1 MKLILR
7 PNAKEKC
14 WQLNKANCM
23 LFYRTAGK
31 RHLGFESFGWFVGVW
46 CCNCRD
52 CRPIGEMIMYHEPKQ
67 GKKLCAIKS
76 TYVSSHPVL
85 QQKLEPLSSR
95 IPVAVL
101 LMLPIMLVLEAEKE
115 SLRSVKMM
123 HVRHVGIVRLVSLR
137 RCGWVFLHVF
147 QNWSGAYLVL
157 LCHGK

>member
-1 MKLILR
+1 
-7 PNAKEKC
+7 
-14 WQLNKANCM
+14 
-23 LFYRTAGK
+23 
-31 RHLGFESFGWFVGVW
+31 
-46 CCNCRD
+46 
-52 CRPIGEMIMYHEPKQ
+52 MYHEPKQ

-137 RCGWVFLHVF
+137 RCG
-147 QNWSGAYLVL
+147 
-157 LCHGK
+157 